1 MGEHFQ
7 LHIILLLEHMRGGAP
22 VLEVLQY
29 QVNAWSGQSKL
40 FFHLPVLKIH
50 LIYGP
55 QIGDVS
61 DIKLIRTDTTLD
73 LSQKAEKRC
82 RKLDG
87 VKDSRAKRATLH

>member
-1 MGEHFQ
+1 MSQQPKKNIAISEQASKSKIFLVVLYSVFGNC
-7 LHIILLLEHMRGGAP
+7 IRGGAP

-29 QVNAWSGQSKL
+29 QVDAWSGQSKL

-73 LSQKAEKRC
+73 LSQKAEKR
-82 RKLDG
+82 
-87 VKDSRAKRATLH
+87 